1 MLRTQISLTEEER
14 RTLDAVAAR
23 TGKSISALIREAV
36 TEVYG
41 VERPLADDLAILKS
55 AAGAWVDN
63 EEGAA
68 VVERLK
74 GNDSGRWAELYPD
87 RMTRPT

>member
-36 TEVYG
+36 TVVYG
-41 VERPLADDLAILKS
+41 VERPLAEDLEILRS
-55 AAGAWVDN
+55 AAGSWIDN
-63 EEGAA
+63 DDGVAA
-68 VVERLK
+68 VERLRA
-74 GNDSGRWAELYPD
+74 NDDARWAELYPD
-87 RMTRPT
+87 ETAASK

>member
-36 TEVYG
+36 AEVYG
-41 VERPLADDLAILKS
+41 VERPLEEDLAILRT
-55 AAGAWVDN
+55 AAGSWIDN
-63 EEGAA
+63 DEGVA
-68 VVERLK
+68 VVEQLRA
-74 GNDSGRWAELYPD
+74 NDAARWAELYPD
-87 RMTRPT
+87 RITASK